1 MTAREFLKQHGM
13 QITQPRIEVVE
24 DLMEHH
30 VHATAEEIFHRINAV
45 DATVSRA
52 SVYNILN
59 TLTEKHA
66 VRAISVDDKLTHYD
80 IDLSPHAHF
89 RCTHCGRIIDIAM
102 PQVGDTVFPEGCKV
116 DTRELYYMGLC
127 PDCAKRAEAEENN

>member
-1 MTAREFLKQHGM
+1 MNN
-13 QITQPRIEVVE
+13 
-24 DLMEHH
+24 H

-45 DATVSRA
+45 DDTVSRA

-59 TLTEKHA
+59 ALTEKHA
-66 VRAISVDDKLTHYD
+66 VRALSVDDKLTHYD

-89 RCTHCGRIIDIAM
+89 RCTCCGRIIDIAM
-102 PQVGDTVFPEGCKV
+102 PEVGDTIFPKGCKV

-127 PDCAKRAEAEENN
+127 PKCANRAAARK